1 MERKKIVII
10 NSLYYGI
17 LVIFFL
23 ICFLFL
29 YKYCLLVLLSYLTS
43 LVFQPFVNKIIHFF
57 HITNRIVEIIVSV
70 LLILLIYVFFLF
82 FIALVIYSLLHVFHF
97 LPDYLTKVYQM
108 VLHNHYLITISQELY
123 EHLKTLI
130 ETIFSK
136 MLHFIFQI
144 VMHITTIIGY
154 LFFHF
159 ILTVLFVFDNSL
171 ESFMSRHFSFPFEIV
186 ISSIK
191 QTFFMLLKTYSLLFL
206 VTFLGL
212 YSGFLFIQLQHPFM
226 IAFLIALFDFFPVL
240 GIDMIMI
247 PWIILCTIFD
257 QMTLAISLLI
267 IYLIITIIRNVL
279 EPHLMSKQVKIP
291 ALYFF
296 ITMIIMSKIMGF
308 LGMILTPFLL
318 IIISQIKENQ
328 ILKNHL
334 KKVDIRI

>member
-1 MERKKIVII
+1 MII

-29 YKYCLLVLLSYLTS
+29 YKYCLLVLLSYLAS
-43 LVFQPFVNKIIHFF
+43 LVFQPFVNKIVHFF
-57 HITNRIVEIIVSV
+57 HITNHIVQIVVSII
-70 LLILLIYVFFLF
+70 LILLIYIFLIF
-82 FIALVIYSLLHVFHF
+82 FIALVIYILLHVFHF
-97 LPDYLTKVYQM
+97 LPDYLTKIYQM
-108 VLHNHYLITISQELY
+108 VIHNHYLMTISQELY
-123 EHLKTLI
+123 EHLKALI
-130 ETIFSK
+130 ETIFSQI
-136 MLHFIFQI
+136 LHFIFQI
-144 VMHITTIIGY
+144 LLHITTIIGY

-159 ILTVLFVFDNSL
+159 ILTALFVLDNSL
-171 ESFMSRHFSFPFEIV
+171 ETFMSRHFSFPFEV
-186 ISSIK
+186 VVTSIK
-191 QTFFMLLKTYSLLFL
+191 QTFFMMLKTYSLLFL
-206 VTFLGL
+206 VTFLCL
-212 YSGFLFIQLQHPFM
+212 YSGFLIIHLQHPFM

-240 GIDMIMI
+240 GIDMIMV
-247 PWIILCTIFD
+247 PWIILCIIFN
-257 QMTLAISLLI
+257 QVTLAISLLV
-267 IYLIITIIRNVL
+267 IYFIITVIRNIL

-296 ITMIIMSKIMGF
+296 ITMIIMNKIMGI